1 MNLTV
6 GKYLIRDWQIDDAPS
21 IAKYTNNRKIW
32 VNLRDIFPYP
42 YHLSDAEDFLSNVA
56 EQNPRT
62 AFAIAKNKEAIG
74 GIGLMLGEDVN
85 RYTAEIGY
93 WLAEPFWNKGIMS
106 KVVSRF
112 VDFAFEKF
120 ELNRIFAGP
129 YISNS
134 ASARVLE
141 KAGFVLEG
149 TLRASAYKDGIVL
162 DQFLYA
168 RVRQVIT

>member
-6 GKYLIRDWQIDDAPS
+6 GKYLIRDWQIEDAPS
-21 IAKYTNNRKIW
+21 IAQYANNRKIS

-42 YHLSDAEDFLSNVA
+42 YLLSDAEGFLSNVA

-62 AFAIAKNKEAIG
+62 AFAISNINEAIG
-74 GIGLMLGEDVN
+74 GIGLRFGEDVN

-93 WLAEPFWNKGIMS
+93 WLAEPFWNKGIMT

-112 VDFAFEKF
+112 VDFAFDKF

-129 YISNS
+129 YISNP
-134 ASARVLE
+134 ASACVLE
-141 KAGFVLEG
+141 KTGFVLEG